1 MSEETADTTGDCRRS
16 IREAALGLLARRE
29 HARLELERKLTGRG
43 HAPELVEG
51 VVADLAAA
59 GLQSDDRFAEVF
71 VRSAVNRG
79 HGPLKIRAGLR
90 ERGVDGD
97 APLTGFGDDEW
108 RDYATMVIGKRFGE
122 TPPRDR
128 AEWAKRAR
136 FLGARGF
143 SSDVASRVLG
153 RLDELP

>member
-1 MSEETADTTGDCRRS
+1 MSEASPDAAEDCRRA
-16 IREAALGLLARRE
+16 IREAAVRLLARRE
-29 HARLELERKLTGRG
+29 HARLELERKLAGRG

-51 VVADLAAA
+51 VLADLAAA
-59 GLQSDDRFAEVF
+59 GLQSDNRFAEVF
-71 VRSAVNRG
+71 VRSAVDRG

-97 APLTGFGDDEW
+97 AALVGLGDDEW
-108 RDYATMVIGKRFGE
+108 RDFATTVIRKRFGS

-136 FLGARGF
+136 FLSARGF

-153 RLDELP
+153 RLDELR